1 MNTNLYNFIHLFVSF
16 LKQQMMHRSFT
27 YQGRRFEV
35 PHYWILSNRQVQLV
49 TNQQQASRDGVCRQV
64 KGGSHGNGDDAKADG
79 EAREHPGAAFKH
91 LRRSEVN

>member
-1 MNTNLYNFIHLFVSF
+1 
-16 LKQQMMHRSFT
+16 MMHRSFT

-79 EAREHPGAAFKH
+79 EAREHPGAAFEH
-91 LRRSEVN
+91 LGRSEVN